1 MSSEWLL
8 LWRVI
13 FFAFTVNFYIVLSQ
27 TILCN
32 SYILIHIDAHTWLF
46 VLGYKELLKAVSL
59 KYINA
64 INTSGIANIENAF
77 RMRRDTKRNPV
88 R

>member
-13 FFAFTVNFYIVLSQ
+13 FFPFTVNFYIVLSQ

-32 SYILIHIDAHTWLF
+32 SYILIHIDAQTWLF

-64 INTSGIANIENAF
+64 INTSGIVNIENAF